1 MQRNGGISMREI
13 KVTYLLSDNQ
23 VERLT
28 RITEEYRKQS
38 LNLTLDK
45 QFEGIMIYGADE
57 DINRR
62 FTMHEQLLGITEQ

>member
-1 MQRNGGISMREI
+1 MREI

-45 QFEGIMIYGADE
+45 QFEGIMTYGSDE

-62 FTMHEQLLGITEQ
+62 FTMHEQLLGITKQ

>member
-1 MQRNGGISMREI
+1 MREI

-23 VERLT
+23 VKILT

-45 QFEGIMIYGADE
+45 QFEGIMTYGSDE

-62 FTMHEQLLGITEQ
+62 FTMHERLLGITEQ